1 MWRGSSGFA
10 FLNFK
15 TKQEAE
21 EALVALEGLH
31 FDDRDLR
38 LEMAKERESNE
49 SGGGSRRRR
58 QRGDSRSGDEEEDAR
73 ED

>member
-31 FDDRDLR
+31 FNDRSLR
-38 LEMAKERESNE
+38 LEMAKERQQRT
-49 SGGGSRRRR
+49 GGGTRRRR
-58 QRGDSRSGDEEEDAR
+58 PRDNRSGDEEDDEQD
-73 ED
+73 D